1 MRSNVPETRAAERV
15 CRGESGQAATETV
28 FAIGFVLAL
37 MLAIVYL
44 SLLVSVRHMVN
55 YAAFAGA
62 RAAMYSATDWR
73 VPGEAGH
80 DRQAAG
86 TVLDMFYWGR
96 PPRTSATPRGFRV
109 DYPTPF
115 ALPLIH
121 QDGGNEVVVTSVVPI
136 PRQTQIPEVG
146 DNAERR

>member
-1 MRSNVPETRAAERV
+1 MTGNVSGTCAAERLR
-15 CRGESGQAATETV
+15 RGASGQAATETV

-44 SLLVSVRHMVN
+44 SLLVSARHMVN

-73 VPGEAGH
+73 ISGQTGH

-86 TVLDMFYWGR
+86 AVLDMFYWGR
-96 PPRTSATPRGFRV
+96 PPRTGATSRGFRV
-109 DYPTPF
+109 EYPTPF
-115 ALPLIH
+115 ALPLFH
-121 QDGGNEVVVTSVVPI
+121 QDGGNVVVVTSVVPI
-136 PRQTQIPEVG
+136 PRQMEIPEVG
-146 DNAERR
+146 DNAER